1 MKTLNLWR
9 SILVIVAALS
19 LASCHSD
26 NEPAGPTAEQISQAL
41 FDMKDTYAGTLTAHV
56 KNSSNKQTLIGL
68 TATSDEQLI
77 LSIPLDLIADQIKDQ
92 QVADRIREIGFA
104 EVMADYQFIQI
115 DDWAAH
121 FLLLPRVIR
130 GEDLLAVTRTSV
142 AQYQGLTLL
151 FDNNYGGTFNNSD
164 SSLQFN
170 ICVNQILLDGKAV
183 DEFQPVVFSFKGN
196 TMLLPLNNEESKIIP
211 QWIEGHWSLDEQ
223 IFDGEVQ
230 SLSPEIVYIFSHGN
244 YQIIDNLADP
254 LPGRSD
260 MAHGRYAFYMDDV
273 AEIHLYMVEYPEE
286 APFTGRYTHYQVVTI
301 DSNSL
306 VLRRTHEGHTTTLK
320 FSRILSQ

>member
-9 SILVIVAALS
+9 SILVMVAALS

-26 NEPAGPTAEQISQAL
+26 NEAAGPTAEQISQAL
-41 FDMKDTYAGTLTAHV
+41 FDMKNTYAGTLTAHV

-68 TATSDEQLI
+68 TATSHEQLI
-77 LSIPLDLIADQIKDQ
+77 LSIPLDLIADQINDR

-115 DDWAAH
+115 DDGTAH
-121 FLLLPRVIR
+121 FLLQPRVIR

-142 AQYQGLTLL
+142 VQYQGLTLL
-151 FDNNYGGTFNNSD
+151 FDANYGGTFNGAD

-170 ICVNQILLDGKAV
+170 ICVSQILLDGKAV
-183 DEFQPVVFSFKGN
+183 NEFLPVVFSFKGN
-196 TMLLPLNNEESKIIP
+196 TILLSLNNEESKLIP

-230 SLSPEIVYIFSHGN
+230 SLSPEIVYIFSEGN

-260 MAHGRYAFYMDDV
+260 MAHGRYAFYMDDI
-273 AEIHLYMVEYPEE
+273 AEIHLYMIEYPEE
-286 APFTGRYTHYQVVTI
+286 APFTGRYTHYQVVAI
-301 DSNSL
+301 DSNTL
-306 VLRRTHEGHTTTLK
+306 VLRRTHDGHTTTLK